1 MAEVVIPEFMD
12 QEAADL
18 LQKDY
23 DIHWDRDLWNRR
35 PELFRHLADARA
47 IIVRNQT
54 RVDPELLAA
63 APGLQVVARM
73 GVGLDNIDLAAC
85 KARGIEVSPSI
96 GANALSVAEY
106 VIVTAMILLRR
117 QALRSTA
124 ALVAGEW
131 PRERLAGGAELAG
144 RTMGIIGFGSIG
156 QVLGAKAS
164 AMGMDVIACD
174 SMLPADAS
182 AWTKARRV
190 AFDDLIAEADVIS
203 LHCPLLPETR
213 NLIGAAQFARMKPG
227 AVVVNS
233 ARGGIVNE
241 ADCADALRTGRIA
254 GAALDSFTSEPIT
267 REIGSLFD
275 GLDNVILTPHIAGV
289 TLESNKRIGMAAVD
303 TIRRVLG
310 AGRALPHGC
319 RSSAHD

>member
-1 MAEVVIPEFMD
+1 MADVVIPEFMD

-18 LQKDY
+18 VQKDY
-23 DIHWDRDLWNRR
+23 DVHWDRDLWNRR

-47 IIVRNQT
+47 IVVRNQT

-63 APGLQVVARM
+63 APKLQVVARM
-73 GVGLDNIDLAAC
+73 GVGLDNINLAAC
-85 KARGIEVSPSI
+85 KARGVEVCPSI

-106 VIVTAMILLRR
+106 VIMTAMVLLRR

-131 PRERLAGGAELAG
+131 PRERLAGGVELAG

-156 QVLGAKAS
+156 QVLGAKAG
-164 AMGMDVIACD
+164 AMGMNVIAHD
-174 SMLPADAS
+174 SMLPAGAP
-182 AWTKARRV
+182 AWKDARRV
-190 AFDDLIAEADVIS
+190 ALDDLIAEADVIS

-213 NLIGAAQFARMKPG
+213 DLIGAAQFARMKPG
-227 AVVVNS
+227 AVVINS

-241 ADCADALRTGRIA
+241 ADCADALRAGRIA

-267 REIGSLFD
+267 REIGALFH

-289 TLESNKRIGMAAVD
+289 TLEANKRIGMAAVE

-310 AGRALPHGC
+310 AGRTSPHT
-319 RSSAHD
+319 A

>member
-1 MAEVVIPEFMD
+1 MADVVIPEFMD

-18 LQKDY
+18 VQKDY
-23 DIHWDRDLWNRR
+23 DVHWDRDLWNRR

-47 IIVRNQT
+47 IVVRNQT

-63 APGLQVVARM
+63 APRLRVVARM

-85 KARGIEVSPSI
+85 KARGVEVCPSI

-106 VIVTAMILLRR
+106 VIVTAMVLLRR

-131 PRERLAGGAELAG
+131 PRERLAGGVELAG

-156 QVLGAKAS
+156 QVLGAKAG
-164 AMGMDVIACD
+164 AMGMNVIAHD
-174 SMLPADAS
+174 SMLPAGAP
-182 AWTKARRV
+182 AWKDARRV
-190 AFDDLIAEADVIS
+190 ALDDLIAEADVIS

-213 NLIGAAQFARMKPG
+213 DLIGAAQFARMKPG
-227 AVVVNS
+227 AVVINS

-241 ADCADALRTGRIA
+241 ADCADALRAGRIA

-267 REIGSLFD
+267 REIGALFH

-289 TLESNKRIGMAAVD
+289 TLEANKRIGMAAVD

-310 AGRALPHGC
+310 AGRTSPHT
-319 RSSAHD
+319 A

>member
-1 MAEVVIPEFMD
+1 MADVVIPEFMD

-18 LQKDY
+18 VQKDY
-23 DIHWDRDLWNRR
+23 DVHWDRDLWNRR
-35 PELFRHLADARA
+35 SELFRHLADARA
-47 IIVRNQT
+47 IVVRNQT

-63 APGLQVVARM
+63 APRLRVVARM

-85 KARGIEVSPSI
+85 KARGVEVCPSI

-106 VIVTAMILLRR
+106 VIVTAMVLLRR

-124 ALVAGEW
+124 ALIAGEW
-131 PRERLAGGAELAG
+131 PRERLAGGVELAG

-156 QVLGAKAS
+156 QVLGAKAR
-164 AMGMDVIACD
+164 AMGMNVIAHD
-174 SMLPADAS
+174 SMLPAGAP
-182 AWTKARRV
+182 AWKDARRV
-190 AFDDLIAEADVIS
+190 ALDDLIAEADVIS

-213 NLIGAAQFARMKPG
+213 DLIGAAQFARMKPG
-227 AVVVNS
+227 AVVINS

-241 ADCADALRTGRIA
+241 ADCADALRAGRIA

-267 REIGSLFD
+267 REIGALFH

-289 TLESNKRIGMAAVD
+289 TLEANKRIGMAAVE

-310 AGRALPHGC
+310 AGRTSPHT
-319 RSSAHD
+319 A

>member
-1 MAEVVIPEFMD
+1 MADVVIPEFMD

-18 LQKDY
+18 VQKDY
-23 DIHWDRDLWNRR
+23 DVHWDRDLWNRR
-35 PELFRHLADARA
+35 SELFRHLADARA
-47 IIVRNQT
+47 IVVRNQT

-63 APGLQVVARM
+63 APRLRVVARM

-85 KARGIEVSPSI
+85 KARGVEVCPSI

-106 VIVTAMILLRR
+106 VIVTAMVLLRR

-131 PRERLAGGAELAG
+131 PRERLAGGVELAG

-156 QVLGAKAS
+156 QVLGAKAR
-164 AMGMDVIACD
+164 AMGMNVIAHD
-174 SMLPADAS
+174 SMLPAGAP
-182 AWTKARRV
+182 AWKDARRV
-190 AFDDLIAEADVIS
+190 ALDDLIAEADVIS

-213 NLIGAAQFARMKPG
+213 DLIGAAQFARMKPG
-227 AVVVNS
+227 AVVINS

-241 ADCADALRTGRIA
+241 ADCADALRAGRIA
-254 GAALDSFTSEPIT
+254 GVALDSFTSEPIT
-267 REIGSLFD
+267 REIGALFH

-289 TLESNKRIGMAAVD
+289 TLEANKRIGMAAVD

-310 AGRALPHGC
+310 AGRTSPRTA
-319 RSSAHD
+319 

>member
-1 MAEVVIPEFMD
+1 MADVVIPEFMD

-18 LQKDY
+18 VQKDY
-23 DIHWDRDLWNRR
+23 DVHWDRDLWNRR

-47 IIVRNQT
+47 IVVRNQT

-63 APGLQVVARM
+63 APRLQVVARM

-85 KARGIEVSPSI
+85 KARGVEVCPSI

-106 VIVTAMILLRR
+106 VIVTAMVLLRR

-131 PRERLAGGAELAG
+131 PRERLAGGVELAG

-156 QVLGAKAS
+156 QVLGAKAG
-164 AMGMDVIACD
+164 AMGMNVIAHD
-174 SMLPADAS
+174 SMLPAGAP
-182 AWTKARRV
+182 AWKDARRV
-190 AFDDLIAEADVIS
+190 ALDELIAEADVIS

-213 NLIGAAQFARMKPG
+213 DLIGAAQFARMKPG
-227 AVVVNS
+227 AVVINS

-241 ADCADALRTGRIA
+241 ADCAGALRAGRIA

-267 REIGSLFD
+267 REIGALFH

-289 TLESNKRIGMAAVD
+289 TLEANKRIGMAAVE

-310 AGRALPHGC
+310 AGRTSPHT
-319 RSSAHD
+319 A

>member
-1 MAEVVIPEFMD
+1 MADVVIPEFMD

-18 LQKDY
+18 VLKDY
-23 DIHWDRDLWNRR
+23 DVHWDRDLWKRR
-35 PELFRHLADARA
+35 PELFQHLADARA
-47 IIVRNQT
+47 IVVRNQT
-54 RVDPELLAA
+54 RVDPELLAS
-63 APGLQVVARM
+63 APKLQVVARM
-73 GVGLDNIDLAAC
+73 GVGLDNIDVAAC
-85 KARGIEVSPSI
+85 KARGIEVCPSI

-131 PRERLAGGAELAG
+131 PRERLAGGVELAG

-156 QVLGAKAS
+156 QVLGAKAK
-164 AMGMDVIACD
+164 AMEMDVIAYD
-174 SMLPADAS
+174 SVLPADAA
-182 AWTKARRV
+182 AWKEVRRV
-190 AFDDLIAEADVIS
+190 ALDDLIAEADVIS

-213 NLIGAAQFARMKPG
+213 DMIGAAQFARMKPG

-241 ADCADALRTGRIA
+241 ADCADALRAGRIA
-254 GAALDSFTSEPIT
+254 GAALDSFTAEPIT
-267 REIGSLFD
+267 KEIGALFH
-275 GLDNVILTPHIAGV
+275 GLDNVILTPHVAGV
-289 TLESNKRIGMAAVD
+289 TLEANKRIGMAAVD

-310 AGRALPHGC
+310 AGRT
-319 RSSAHD
+319 SSHTA

>member
-1 MAEVVIPEFMD
+1 MADVVIPEFMD

-18 LQKDY
+18 VQKDY
-23 DIHWDRDLWNRR
+23 DVHWDRDLWNRR

-47 IIVRNQT
+47 IVVRNQT

-63 APGLQVVARM
+63 APRLRVVARM

-85 KARGIEVSPSI
+85 KARGVEVCPSI

-106 VIVTAMILLRR
+106 VIVTAMVLLRR

-131 PRERLAGGAELAG
+131 PRERLAGGVELAG

-156 QVLGAKAS
+156 QVLGAKAG
-164 AMGMDVIACD
+164 AMGMNVIAHD
-174 SMLPADAS
+174 SMLPAGAP
-182 AWTKARRV
+182 AWKDARRV
-190 AFDDLIAEADVIS
+190 ALDDLIAEADVIS

-213 NLIGAAQFARMKPG
+213 DLIGAAQFARMKPG
-227 AVVVNS
+227 AVVINS

-241 ADCADALRTGRIA
+241 ADCADALRAGRIA

-267 REIGSLFD
+267 GEIGALFH

-289 TLESNKRIGMAAVD
+289 TLEANKRIGMAAVE

-310 AGRALPHGC
+310 AGRTSPHT
-319 RSSAHD
+319 A

>member
-1 MAEVVIPEFMD
+1 MADVVIPEFMD

-18 LQKDY
+18 VQKDY
-23 DIHWDRDLWNRR
+23 DVHWDRDLWNRR
-35 PELFRHLADARA
+35 SELFRHLADARA
-47 IIVRNQT
+47 IVVRNQT

-63 APGLQVVARM
+63 APRLRVVARM

-85 KARGIEVSPSI
+85 KARGVEVCPSI

-106 VIVTAMILLRR
+106 VIVTAMVLLRR

-131 PRERLAGGAELAG
+131 PRERLAGGVELAG

-156 QVLGAKAS
+156 QVLGAKAG
-164 AMGMDVIACD
+164 AMGMNVIAHD
-174 SMLPADAS
+174 SMLPAGAP
-182 AWTKARRV
+182 AWKDARRV
-190 AFDDLIAEADVIS
+190 ALDDLIAEADVIS

-213 NLIGAAQFARMKPG
+213 DLIGAAQFARMKPG
-227 AVVVNS
+227 AVVINS

-241 ADCADALRTGRIA
+241 ADCADALRAGRIA

-267 REIGSLFD
+267 REIGALFH

-289 TLESNKRIGMAAVD
+289 TLEANKRIGMAAVD

-310 AGRALPHGC
+310 AGRTSPHT
-319 RSSAHD
+319 A